1 MGVLTEQRPSPAQT
15 NPAQANPT
23 EVVVRVDNRR
33 RPSLVS
39 LVALLLV
46 AAIIVVGL
54 AIAGGWLNL
63 GNIFSS
69 HTTDRSAPV
78 IVHRLKNLSAYH
90 AASGTFSVTVDLEK
104 DVSVLPGFLAGSR
117 VLYSGYGNVDAT
129 VGMGALD
136 AKHMTRAA
144 DGTLVVTLPHARL
157 GHAVLD
163 PAHSHVMNRDRG
175 LLDRLG
181 GVFLDSPTSEQ
192 TVQRAAV
199 AKMDRAAHR
208 SNLVAKAEKNTAAM
222 VHHFAATVGVDKVK
236 VRFA

>member
-1 MGVLTEQRPSPAQT
+1 MAVLTEQRPSPT
-15 NPAQANPT
+15 NPP

-33 RPSLVS
+33 NRRPSLVS
-39 LVALLLV
+39 VIALLLV
-46 AAIIVVGL
+46 AGVIVAGL

-69 HTTDRSAPV
+69 RTTDRSAPV
-78 IVHRLKNLSAYH
+78 ILHRLKNLSSYH
-90 AASGTFSVTVDLEK
+90 AAAATFSVTVDMEK

-117 VLYSGYGNVDAT
+117 VIYSGDGTVDAT

-136 AKHMTRAA
+136 AKHVTRIP

-163 PAHSHVMNRDRG
+163 LEHSHVMNRDRG
-175 LLDRLG
+175 LLDRIG

-192 TVQRAAV
+192 TVQNAAIQ
-199 AKMDRAAHR
+199 KMDRAARR
-208 SNLVAKAEKNTAAM
+208 SNLAAKAEKNTAAM
-222 VHHFAATVGVDKVK
+222 VQHLAATVGAEKVK